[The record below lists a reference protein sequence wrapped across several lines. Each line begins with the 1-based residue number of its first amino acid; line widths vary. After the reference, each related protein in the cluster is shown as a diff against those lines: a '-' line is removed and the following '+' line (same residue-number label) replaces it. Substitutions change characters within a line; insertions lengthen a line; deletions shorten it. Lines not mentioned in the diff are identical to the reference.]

1 LKETSSKVSTRGA
14 RLIST
19 IKIPGKEIQNG
30 NGKPSQN
37 GKNGSSLTNGD
48 GNGHAYGGTYSERVL
63 SNSYLASYV
72 LYAFARSLNG
82 RADATQKS
90 SARILLSFKRVLDI
104 LLSAIGLTILSP
116 VLMIMAVLIKLDSE
130 GPVFYKQERI
140 GLNRRRSERRGF
152 DLDCCEERRRCRDRR
167 REEYYGKPF
176 IVCKLRTMV
185 KDAEKKCGPTWA
197 TKDDPRINRFGRF
210 LRKTRLDELPQ
221 LWNVL
226 RGDMSLVGPRP
237 ERLYFVRKFAPQ
249 VKNYAKRL
257 SVKPGITGL
266 AQVERGYDSSHE
278 DVSKK
283 IRYDLHYINNWSLW
297 RDIKILAKTGLVV
310 ITGKGV

>member
-1 LKETSSKVSTRGA
+1 
-14 RLIST
+14 
-19 IKIPGKEIQNG
+19 
-30 NGKPSQN
+30 
-37 GKNGSSLTNGD
+37 
-48 GNGHAYGGTYSERVL
+48 
-63 SNSYLASYV
+63 
-72 LYAFARSLNG
+72 
-82 RADATQKS
+82 
-90 SARILLSFKRVLDI
+90 
-104 LLSAIGLTILSP
+104 
-116 VLMIMAVLIKLDSE
+116 
-130 GPVFYKQERI
+130 
-140 GLNRRRSERRGF
+140 
-152 DLDCCEERRRCRDRR
+152 
-167 REEYYGKPF
+167 
-176 IVCKLRTMV
+176 MV